1 MYRFVLILVLVMSF
15 CGISYCAD
23 EVNLDSSIESESS
36 PLPQGQAEAPD
47 NNPAPGE
54 PQPSNGNITLDFKD
68 ADIRNVL
75 KIIALKG
82 GVNIVASP
90 DVTGTVSVYLDN
102 VPWEKALDVILK
114 TYNFGYERKG
124 NIISVAPLDK
134 INEQKKIEQE
144 LTQVQ
149 PTVTEVFKLRYIDA
163 LDAKKALEPLISS
176 RGKITVLEMTGK
188 AGWEFGVEALGK
200 KERKEKERK
209 SLTKV
214 LLVTDIAPVVEQLKI
229 VLKEIDVKPRQIM
242 IEAKILEVSRDYL
255 DDIGFEY
262 STQEVGATDITIDGS
277 HSHDLYGVGGQMLT
291 GKEDTIKPSVFQP
304 SATNLAASNTGLQLV
319 LKKLLGSKFEMIF
332 HVLEEDVNSNLLSA
346 PRIITLDNQEATIL
360 VGEKYPILSTDV
372 SGTDTTTTTT
382 SLDYYQDIGIQ
393 LNVVPQ
399 ICGENKINM
408 IIHPAV
414 TSFTQTVGTNAYPRI
429 TTREAE
435 TQVIINNADTLVIG
449 GLIKDY
455 ENKAKIGVPWMSKIP
470 LIGLLF
476 RRDTVDTAKIE
487 LLIFITAT
495 IVDDSGIPETE
506 PLNTEETPPPP
517 EK

>member
-1 MYRFVLILVLVMSF
+1 MRRWILMLILALGLY
-15 CGISYCAD
+15 GIAYGAD
-23 EVNLDSSIESESS
+23 ETASSGDKKEE
-36 PLPQGQAEAPD
+36 
-47 NNPAPGE
+47 PAPLQTE
-54 PQPSNGNITLDFKD
+54 ETALTQEENSGNITLDFKD

-75 KIIALKG
+75 KIIALKSG
-82 GVNIVASP
+82 INIVASP

-102 VPWEKALDVILK
+102 VNWEKALDVILK
-114 TYNFGYERKG
+114 TYGFGYEKKG

-134 INEQKKIEQE
+134 ITEQRRIEQE
-144 LTQVQ
+144 MTHVQ
-149 PTVTEVFKLRYIDA
+149 PTVTEVFKLKYIDA
-163 LDAKKALEPLISS
+163 LDASKALEPLISS

-188 AGWEFGVEALGK
+188 AGWQFGGEALGK
-200 KERKEKERK
+200 KETKGKERK

-214 LLVTDIAPVVEQLKI
+214 LLITDIPPVVEQLRT

-242 IEAKILEVSRDYL
+242 IEAKILEVSRNYL

-262 STQEVGATDITIDGS
+262 STQEVGASDITIDGS
-277 HSHDLYGVGGQMLT
+277 SSKDLYGVGGRFLS
-291 GKEDTIKPSVFQP
+291 GNEDTVSPSNFDP
-304 SATNLAASNTGLQLV
+304 AATDLSPENAGLQLI
-319 LKKLLGSKFEMIF
+319 LKKLMGSKFEVIF
-332 HVLEEDVNSNLLSA
+332 HMLQEDVHSNLLSA
-346 PRIITLDNQEATIL
+346 PRIVTLDNQEATIL

-399 ICGENKINM
+399 ICGGDKINM

-435 TQVIINNADTLVIG
+435 TQVIIDNGETLVIG
-449 GLIKDY
+449 GLIQDY
-455 ENKAKIGVPWMSKIP
+455 EDVSKIGAPFLSKIP
-470 LIGLLF
+470 LLGLLF
-476 RRDTVDTAKIE
+476 RRDTNDIDKIE

-495 IVDDSGIPETE
+495 IVDESGIPQTNGE
-506 PLNTEETPPPP
+506 PTEE
-517 EK
+517 